1 MGKNTDYKSNQNRRF
16 TDSVAVAPRLFKP
29 YYSKQSER
37 CTDYMEHFRR
47 DRYRAS
53 LMCTATSLM
62 ISQHLSSDQAFSD
75 YLAEAMRD
83 LLII

>member
-37 CTDYMEHFRR
+37 CTDYMEHVRH
-47 DRYRAS
+47 DGYRAR
-53 LMCTATSLM
+53 LMRTATSLM
-62 ISQHLSSDQAFSD
+62 ISDQRSSGQAFSD
-75 YLAEAMRD
+75 DLAEAMRG
-83 LLII
+83 LFP